1 MAVGWKPPSGSCQ
14 VGLYSMASPYSLHDQ
29 SMEAKNTTGEEVLV
43 FPNLAIDV
51 TSVTVVIV
59 YWLGQVY
66 TYRRRLLKAMNT
78 RKVDT

>member
-1 MAVGWKPPSGSCQ
+1 
-14 VGLYSMASPYSLHDQ
+14 
-29 SMEAKNTTGEEVLV
+29 MEAKNTTGEEVLV